1 MEVIM
6 DTKSRE
12 LTAQIGMLET
22 KLDVLETELFYLH
35 EILMR
40 CGFPHGIYTLKAT
53 VEDILSKQE
62 ETPELFSD
70 DSDNGL
76 AFS

>member
-1 MEVIM
+1 MS
-6 DTKSRE
+6 TNSRE

-22 KLDVLETELFYLH
+22 KIDVLETELSYLH

-62 ETPELFSD
+62 SPEIFSD
-70 DSDNGL
+70 DSDSGL